1 MSVVHSV
8 VRSVLAYWYYVVRSL
23 VESFSSPLFFA
34 RDWFLEAVNWGVI
47 VGSFSLFS
55 NSVNSSITG
64 LLEVQQQVTSNPEAA
79 AVANAALE
87 SFFIRLG
94 ILVIAVVVAWVFSY
108 SFTRKFILSS
118 LAKKHQGLGVQH
130 FKFGK
135 LLFLSVLWIIP
146 WSIVGVFIYFIAA
159 PLMPRFVQLA
169 FPVLYLFTS
178 CGVQSSFVKHQGVL
192 RGLQGMFEPFANLH
206 KLVIPY
212 AFALFILVLLLS
224 FVAPLIVKSF
234 SITELVILGAVLI
247 SPWVVWWRRFYFA
260 LEREK

>member
-146 WSIVGVFIYFIAA
+146 WSIVECS
-159 PLMPRFVQLA
+159 
-169 FPVLYLFTS
+169 FTS
-178 CGVQSSFVKHQGVL
+178 
-192 RGLQGMFEPFANLH
+192 
-206 KLVIPY
+206 
-212 AFALFILVLLLS
+212 
-224 FVAPLIVKSF
+224 
-234 SITELVILGAVLI
+234 
-247 SPWVVWWRRFYFA
+247 
-260 LEREK
+260 